1 MTGIKVLAVASEIY
15 PLVKTGG
22 LADVTA
28 ALPRALRKHGVE
40 TVTLV
45 PGYPAV
51 KAALGHAAEVLALD
65 DLFGGRARVLAA
77 QGGGLDLFV
86 LDAPHLFG
94 RPGDPYVADD
104 GRDWPDNAFRFG
116 ALGWIAA
123 RIAAG
128 DAPGFAPDILH
139 GHDWQA
145 GLAMAYL
152 AYGGRRRPA
161 TVFTAHNLAYQG
173 QFPADLLGR
182 LHLPPHAYAI
192 DGVEH
197 YGAIGFLK
205 AGLQL
210 ADRITTVS
218 PTYAKEIQTA
228 AGGCGLEGLLRARSG
243 VLSGIRNGI
252 DVDVWNPETDTR
264 IAARFDPSSLPS
276 RSPNK
281 AELQRRFGLAQHP
294 GRLLFGVVS
303 RLAWHKGIDLLADAV
318 PALVGRRAQL
328 VVLGTGEPEMEHRLR
343 SLADAHAGQIGC
355 LIGYDE
361 DLAHLIQA
369 GSDAVLVPSRFE
381 PCGLTQLCAMHYG
394 AIPLGAR
401 VGGLADTIVDP
412 EEAAADAKPAT
423 GLHFF
428 PVTSVALEAALH
440 RAADLWS
447 DRPGWRSLQ
456 SSCMGADVSWAEP
469 ARDYFGLYS
478 KLLASR
484 K

>member
-22 LADVTA
+22 LADVA
-28 ALPRALRKHGVE
+28 GALPLALRKHGVE
-40 TVTLV
+40 TITLV
-45 PGYPAV
+45 PGYRAV
-51 KAALGHAAEVLALD
+51 KTALRETKEVLAVD
-65 DLFGGRARVLAA
+65 DLFGGAARVLAA
-77 QGGGLDLFV
+77 RCGGLDLFV
-86 LDAPHLFG
+86 LDAPHLFDRAG
-94 RPGDPYVADD
+94 NPYVGND

-116 ALGWIAA
+116 ALGLIAA
-123 RIAAG
+123 RIGAAG
-128 DAPGFAPDILH
+128 AAGFVPDILH

-152 AYGGRRRPA
+152 AYDWARRPA
-161 TVFTAHNLAYQG
+161 TVFTVHNLAYQG

-182 LHLPPHAYAI
+182 LRLPPHAHAI

-205 AGLQL
+205 AGLQF

-218 PTYAKEIQTA
+218 PTYAKEIQTS
-228 AGGCGLEGLLRARSG
+228 AGGFGLEGLLRARSG

-252 DVDVWNPETDTR
+252 DVEVWNPETDPR
-264 IAARFDPSSLPS
+264 IASRFGLSSLPL
-276 RSPNK
+276 RLPNK
-281 AELQRRFGLAQHP
+281 SELQRRFSLAQDP
-294 GRLLFGVVS
+294 DRLLFRVVS
-303 RLAWHKGIDLLADAV
+303 RLAWHKGVDVLADSV
-318 PALVGRRAQL
+318 PALAVRGAQL
-328 VVLGTGEPEMEHRLR
+328 VVLGTGEPDLEHRLR
-343 SLADAHAGQIGC
+343 SLAGAHGGQIEC

-394 AIPLGAR
+394 AIPVAAR

-412 EEAAADAKPAT
+412 EEAVADVQCAT

-428 PVTSVALEAALH
+428 PVTPDSLEAALH
-440 RAADLWS
+440 RAADLWM
-447 DRPGWRSLQ
+447 DRPGWRVLQ
-456 SSCMGADVSWAEP
+456 ANGMQADVSWAEP

-478 KLLASR
+478 ALLASR